1 MPPTNGGLAP
11 WLARGFLS
19 QRNALGATLAPEL
32 IKEGKRLQLVKV
44 LGETEADGEKL
55 LWVQMGDGELQIDCC
70 LPLSFIEAYDEDSA
84 KSFCASSPL
93 KDIFRLRAWRF
104 LLACPA
110 SPLSNPHRSPSK
122 SVSEPTFARPT
133 LSRRVCIR
141 IDALEL
147 YGGTNQTI
155 IVHEGR
161 ELVEFRKDQK
171 HAGLRE
177 WNLKLESGG
186 SGEKVSFGQSDA
198 AGSAVVY
205 EGDLPNFAPKR
216 RTSPPAPRPS
226 TSTLPAPKPSASITT
241 ANPAARIITP
251 FDWDHAAKS
260 GLWPLRNPDYST
272 REDAEVDVE
281 EEVAAPVARRLST
294 LEVQPTQPPQF
305 ACSQPSAPPFQTPA
319 PTTSTWLLQS
329 SQGRKAPRASVSA
342 VTSSQR
348 RHSASPHS
356 ASTSTTATTTTTSA
370 SVQPKSRQRSRA
382 SAPAALHPASSSV
395 SASISHLPA
404 PPAAQPMD
412 ATLPTSS
419 QYAALGG
426 DSTDVEEEISVAS
439 WTEGQPVGNQEQ
451 ARRED
456 EGTQEWIKVDEE
468 ERILATPFTSTAT
481 SISAPTTATN
491 RLLSF
496 LRRPTSFHL
505 PTESAESVDGT
516 RPILPDVQ
524 PAASASVSA
533 GVARSTKRLRSSAS
547 SSLTPDAAASSS
559 LSPDQQR
566 LVKKARTGAGSP
578 STCTTAAPVHDLYA
592 AALSDF
598 AAARVA
604 RHAREKVESRE
615 ERRARVARLRMAL
628 RG

>member
-1 MPPTNGGLAP
+1 MPPTNGGLQS
-11 WLARGFLS
+11 WLAREFLS
-19 QRNALGATLAPEL
+19 QRNALGATLASEP

-44 LGETEADGEKL
+44 LGETEADGERL

-122 SVSEPTFARPT
+122 SASEPSFARPT
-133 LSRRVCIR
+133 LPRRVCIR
-141 IDALEL
+141 IDDLEL

-155 IVHEGR
+155 IAHNGR

-171 HAGLRE
+171 HEGLRE

-186 SGEKVSFGQSDA
+186 SAEKVSFGQDDA

-226 TSTLPAPKPSASITT
+226 SSTLPALKPSASITT

-251 FDWDHAAKS
+251 FNWDHAAKS

-272 REDAEVDVE
+272 REDAEDVE
-281 EEVAAPVARRLST
+281 EEVAAP
-294 LEVQPTQPPQF
+294 
-305 ACSQPSAPPFQTPA
+305 
-319 PTTSTWLLQS
+319 S

-342 VTSSQR
+342 VTTSQR

-356 ASTSTTATTTTTSA
+356 ASTTSTATTTTTSA

-382 SAPAALHPASSSV
+382 SAPAALHPTSPFA

-456 EGTQEWIKVDEE
+456 EGTQEWMKVDEE
-468 ERILATPFTSTAT
+468 ERILATSVTSIATST
-481 SISAPTTATN
+481 SAPTTATS

-496 LRRPTSFHL
+496 FQHPTSSH
-505 PTESAESVDGT
+505 PPAESAESAESVDRT
-516 RPILPDVQ
+516 RPDVQ

-533 GVARSTKRLRSSAS
+533 GVARSKKRLRSSTS
-547 SSLTPDAAASSS
+547 SSFTPDVVASSS

-566 LVKKARTGAGSP
+566 LVKKARTGAASA
-578 STCTTAAPVHDLYA
+578 STCTTAAPVRDLYA